1 MKKEKWRQMY
11 QSLHG
16 MSMSIYTCLYVK
28 GSFSQKKNS
37 FFFLVTFA
45 DFGDGENIS
54 SDCKNKIHSLTICVW
69 ANFLATLIYFLS

>member
-1 MKKEKWRQMY
+1 MAADVPKSSWNVDVN
-11 QSLHG
+11 
-16 MSMSIYTCLYVK
+16 LYMFICKRLV
-28 GSFSQKKNS
+28 FPQKK
-37 FFFLVTFA
+37 FIFFLVTFA